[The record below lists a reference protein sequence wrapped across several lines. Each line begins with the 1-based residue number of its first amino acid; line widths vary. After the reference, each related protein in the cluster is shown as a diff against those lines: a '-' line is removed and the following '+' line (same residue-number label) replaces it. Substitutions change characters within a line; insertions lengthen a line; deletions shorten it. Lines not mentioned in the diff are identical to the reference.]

1 MTVASSSC
9 GCGSRMVGVD
19 ASSVGGVVVVPAVA
33 AGAAGHQ
40 PPSSRR
46 VSEFASALPRAQ
58 LLRRVHRARRRAFAP
73 PRLATAVGVHEEHHG
88 ALLRRQRVERREQF
102 GFHVGHLVGDR
113 PPELRGHRRC
123 GEASYRTLPD
133 PVQKLRFSAG
143 RYTSCM
149 ARRFPTA
156 LATWEMWD
164 RLDVTTASLRR
175 SAPSATATSTVST
188 SPLRAIMSPT

>member
-1 MTVASSSC
+1 
-9 GCGSRMVGVD
+9 MV
-19 ASSVGGVVVVPAVA
+19 
-33 AGAAGHQ
+33 AGAGWSGWMLRRWAVWSWCRRL
-40 PPSSRR
+40 PPVRRVISRR
-46 VSEFASALPRAQ
+46 VRAACSSSQ
-58 LLRRVHRARRRAFAP
+58 ARFLGPNCCDVFIERAAEHSPHLGLRP
-73 PRLATAVGVHEEHHG
+73 AVGVHEEHHG